1 MWLAELNFYCFEYIK
16 LVEVIT
22 KQRGE
27 KGCSNYSSLLHSP
40 IPYQTTQVSLD
51 LLTGIE
57 SRQGTLLWKYSI
69 VLLVLKAAQD
79 GSKDLPHLQ
88 ELQGLYHSRSDPQW
102 YSHPTEHISNLK
114 SNQAVSLM
122 VF

>member
-27 KGCSNYSSLLHSP
+27 KGCSNYSSLLYSP

-51 LLTGIE
+51 LLTGTE
-57 SRQGTLLWKYSI
+57 SRQFIVVKYRIAS
-69 VLLVLKAAQD
+69 LVLKAAQE
-79 GSKDLPHLQ
+79 GPQDLHHLQ
-88 ELQGLYHSRSDPQW
+88 ELQGLYHPGSDPQW
-102 YSHPTEHISNLK
+102 YSYPPEHISNLK
-114 SNQAVSLM
+114 TKKPSCYFNS
-122 VF
+122 F